1 MTHFPRRAD
10 GPTPLARL
18 AALGLLMVA
27 LSACDTVTE
36 GDSRAFGD
44 GTAAPPGAAPGTCWG
59 RNVTPAVIETVTQQV
74 MMQPAEV
81 LADGTVQRPALF
93 KTETL
98 QQIVTPRRETWF
110 ETPCPAQMTP
120 ELVMSLQRALAARGQ
135 YHGSAHGE
143 MDRGTRAA
151 VRRYQADQGLDSGV
165 LSLAAA
171 RKLGLIA
178 LPRPDAE

>member
-1 MTHFPRRAD
+1 MTHPSRRMD
-10 GPTPLARL
+10 GPTALARL
-18 AALGLLMVA
+18 VALMLG
-27 LSACDTVTE
+27 LSACDMGAD
-36 GDSRAFGD
+36 GDTRAFRD
-44 GTAAPPGAAPGTCWG
+44 SPTAPPGAAPGTCWS
-59 RNVTPAVIETVTQQV
+59 RNVTPAVIETVTHQV

-81 LADGTVQRPALF
+81 LADSTVLRPALF

-98 QQIVTPRRETWF
+98 QEIVTPRRETWF

-178 LPRPDAE
+178 LPRPDAD